1 VIDRDGASRVASS
14 LAAAALMGL
23 AASTQ
28 VQRLQPAPRDLVP
41 LPEGYDPTVVRSQPH
56 MRPGQR
62 KPRRR
67 YYVCPCGMRSRLSW
81 RFAAHRC
88 SPAFNPFD

>member
-1 VIDRDGASRVASS
+1 MMGGRAT
-14 LAAAALMGL
+14 AAAIAMMGL
-23 AASTQ
+23 AASSS
-28 VQRLQPAPRDLVP
+28 VQPQPLEPAPRDLVP
-41 LPEGYDPTVVRSQPH
+41 LPEGYDPTVVRSKPH

-88 SPAFNPFD
+88 SPAFDPFE